1 MEDLIAL
8 YISTSHN
15 LLVFFAVEDG
25 CYYPNTSDLS
35 EYVLNNAGQI
45 WVGNDRSNWGRPW
58 QFGQFTKDS
67 LEVALWIVDRMPVG
81 DRSNP
86 IEVNNHIPPP

>member
-1 MEDLIAL
+1 M
-8 YISTSHN
+8 
-15 LLVFFAVEDG
+15 FFVTEDG
-25 CYYPNTSDLS
+25 CYYPNASDLS

-86 IEVNNHIPPP
+86 VEVNESYPPLRIDH

>member
-1 MEDLIAL
+1 MYRLTFNKL
-8 YISTSHN
+8 M
-15 LLVFFAVEDG
+15 FFVTVVG
-25 CYYPNTSDLS
+25 FYYPNTSDLS

-86 IEVNNHIPPP
+86 VEVNESYPPLLIDH

>member
-1 MEDLIAL
+1 MKDLIAL

-15 LLVFFAVEDG
+15 LLVFFAVDDG

-58 QFGQFTKDS
+58 QFGQFTKNS